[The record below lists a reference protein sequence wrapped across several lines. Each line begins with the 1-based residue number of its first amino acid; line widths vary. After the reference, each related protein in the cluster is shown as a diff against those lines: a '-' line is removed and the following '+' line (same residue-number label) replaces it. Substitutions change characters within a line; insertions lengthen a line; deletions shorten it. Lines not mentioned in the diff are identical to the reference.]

1 MTERM
6 SMSFAVVLALL
17 GAAPASAQVPAQQ
30 ATAASAIL
38 TLGID
43 EAVTR
48 GLAEAPRL
56 AEARARAEAA
66 DATIASRE
74 ALRRPTVTATAGLL
88 RTNHVDEFGIPQA
101 NGTTRVIF
109 PDIPNNYRAR
119 AELAMPLFTSGRV
132 GDLVASAEADRR
144 AVDADRKVTTS
155 DLTLEIETAYWTLAL
170 ARERTA
176 VLERALQ
183 RADTAVDDVRARF
196 ESGIL
201 PPNDVQSAQAQRARQ
216 RVQLIQARND
226 GAIAEADLARL
237 IGAPVGQSIALATPV
252 ERPTPGAAEIA
263 ALPLSTL
270 TGRATELRP
279 ERQALAERQVSLQS
293 AADAAAAAT
302 RPQVGVLAAV
312 EPARPN
318 SRFVP
323 RVDQWNTG
331 WDLGVNVTWA
341 LWDGGRS
348 RADRAAA
355 IAQSTALR
363 ERSADFDALVGVE
376 VQKRLLDLAS
386 AREALV
392 ASNEA
397 VDAAA
402 EARRVLGERFAAG
415 VATNSD
421 VLDADVAWLEAELER
436 TRLTV
441 SLRLGEARLLRSVGQ
456 R

>member
-1 MTERM
+1 MTFRT
-6 SMSFAVVLALL
+6 SMSFMCVLMFCSQAAAGAQALDQSSTAPLALTVDD
-17 GAAPASAQVPAQQ
+17 AVAR
-30 ATAASAIL
+30 
-38 TLGID
+38 GI
-43 EAVTR
+43 T
-48 GLAEAPRL
+48 EAPRL
-56 AEARARAEAA
+56 AEARARADAA
-66 DATIASRE
+66 SATVASRE
-74 ALRRPTVTATAGLL
+74 ALGRPTLTATAGLL

-119 AELAMPLFTSGRV
+119 AELSMPLFTSGRV
-132 GDLVASAEADRR
+132 GDLVASAQAERR
-144 AVDADRKVTTS
+144 AVDADRKVATS

-170 ARERTA
+170 ARERTT

-183 RADTAVDDVRARF
+183 RADVSLADVRARF
-196 ESGIL
+196 ESGVL

-226 GAIAEADLARL
+226 AAIAEAELARL
-237 IGAPVGQSIALATPV
+237 VGAPGGQPIVLLTAV
-252 ERPTPGAAEIA
+252 DRPTPGAAELT
-263 ALPLSTL
+263 ALPLATL
-270 TGRATELRP
+270 TGRATESRP
-279 ERQALAERQVSLQS
+279 ERLALAERQVSLQS
-293 AADAAAAAT
+293 AADAAAAAM
-302 RPQVGVLAAV
+302 RPQIGVLAAV

-355 IAQSTALR
+355 LAQSAALR
-363 ERSADFDALVGVE
+363 ERTADFDALVGVE
-376 VQKRLLDLAS
+376 VQKRLLDVTS

-402 EARRVLGERFAAG
+402 EARRVLGERFSAG
-415 VATNSD
+415 VATNAD
-421 VLDADVAWLEAELER
+421 VLDADLAWLEAELER

-441 SLRLGEARLLRSVGQ
+441 SLRLGEARLLRSAGQ